1 MDLAI
6 WLLPL
11 VAILAILV
19 GYLGHKITTVRTIGD
34 AETRASRIVEDAR
47 RAAADASREVE
58 SKAREAEA
66 KIKAAELEAKEVA
79 LRARAELEQDT
90 RARQKEIQEIER
102 RVVHQE
108 EQLSRRIDQL
118 DRREADF
125 DKRDR
130 QSAERERKMAETE
143 GRLANALEEHRRK
156 LESVAGLTAEEAK
169 RQLMAQIEVDARREA
184 QLLCMRLEEEA
195 RETAQLKAKEVLAT
209 TIQRLAPDYTVETAV
224 SIVDL
229 PSDDMKGRI
238 IGREG
243 RNIRALELHTGVD
256 LIVDDTP
263 EAVLI
268 SAYDPYRRE
277 IARLA
282 LQKLIAD
289 GRIHP
294 ARIEEVVEKVKKEME
309 QHLKEEGEKA
319 CFEVGVHGL
328 HPELVKLVGRMKFRT
343 SYGQNCLQHSKEVA
357 WLCGMMAA
365 EIKADVKLAKR
376 MGLLHDIGKALTHEQ
391 EGSHPELSL
400 QVLTKYNESPAVI
413 NAALCGHENVEPETI
428 EAVLVEAAD
437 GISAARPGARR
448 DVLESYIKRLA
459 KLEEIALSYK
469 GVEMCYAIQ
478 AGRELRIMTKSEQVS
493 DLDAYQLAK
502 DISKRIEAEM
512 QYPGHIK
519 VVVIRE
525 TRAVEVARVAMT
537 RPVTVLCVGDV
548 FGESGRR
555 CVQALLP
562 RLRKQHEVDVA
573 VVNVENAAAG
583 FGVTP
588 LIARTFLEQGVDV
601 MTSGNHI
608 WDRKEIIEYIVKE
621 NLLLRPANYP
631 SGTPGVGSAT
641 VKAGPHKVAVLNLMG
656 RVFLPN
662 LDCPFRKADEEVARL
677 REETPLV
684 VVDMHCEATS
694 ESQAMGWYLDGRVS
708 AVVGTH
714 RHVQTADERVLPRA
728 RPSSRTSA

>member
-1 MDLAI
+1 MDVKLVLV
-6 WLLPL
+6 LLPL
-11 VAILAILV
+11 VAVLAVFV
-19 GYLGHKITTVRTIGD
+19 GYMSHKLSVTRSLGD
-34 AETRASRIVEDAR
+34 AETRAKRIVGDAQR
-47 RAAADASREVE
+47 VVEQARVDAE
-58 SKAREAEA
+58 SKLREAESRVR
-66 KIKAAELEAKEVA
+66 AADLEAKEMA
-79 LRARAELEQDT
+79 LKMRGELEQET
-90 RARQKEIQEIER
+90 RTRQKEIQDVER
-102 RVVHQE
+102 RVLQQE
-108 EQLSRRIDQL
+108 EQLARRLDQL
-118 DRREADF
+118 DRRESDLQT
-125 DKRDR
+125 RDR
-130 QSAERERKMAETE
+130 ALGERDKVVSASEA
-143 GRLANALEEHRRK
+143 RLSSALEEQRRK
-156 LESVAGLTAEEAK
+156 LEGIAGLTAEEAK
-169 RQLMAQIEVDARREA
+169 RQLMAQVEVESRREA
-184 QLLCMRLEEEA
+184 QLLGMKLEEEA
-195 RETAQLKAKEVLAT
+195 RETAQAKAKEVLAT

-294 ARIEEVVEKVKKEME
+294 ARIEEVVEKVKKDME
-309 QHLKEEGEKA
+309 EHLKEEGDKA

-328 HPELVKLVGRMKFRT
+328 HPELVKLVGRMKYRT

-357 WLCGMMAA
+357 WLAGMMAA

-400 QVLTKYNESPAVI
+400 QVLTKYGESPQII

-428 EAVLVEAAD
+428 EAVLTEAAD

-459 KLEEIALSYK
+459 KLEEIAMSYK

-478 AGRELRIMTKSEQVS
+478 AGRELRIMTKAEQIS
-493 DLDAYQLAK
+493 DLDAHQLAK

-519 VVVIRE
+519 VIVIRE
-525 TRAVEVARVAMT
+525 TRAVEVA
-537 RPVTVLCVGDV
+537 
-548 FGESGRR
+548 
-555 CVQALLP
+555 
-562 RLRKQHEVDVA
+562 K
-573 VVNVENAAAG
+573 
-583 FGVTP
+583 
-588 LIARTFLEQGVDV
+588 
-601 MTSGNHI
+601 
-608 WDRKEIIEYIVKE
+608 
-621 NLLLRPANYP
+621 
-631 SGTPGVGSAT
+631 
-641 VKAGPHKVAVLNLMG
+641 
-656 RVFLPN
+656 
-662 LDCPFRKADEEVARL
+662 
-677 REETPLV
+677 
-684 VVDMHCEATS
+684 
-694 ESQAMGWYLDGRVS
+694 
-708 AVVGTH
+708 
-714 RHVQTADERVLPRA
+714 
-728 RPSSRTSA
+728 

>member
-1 MDLAI
+1 MMDATWIVLPVVAALALAVGF
-6 WLLPL
+6 LL
-11 VAILAILV
+11 
-19 GYLGHKITTVRTIGD
+19 HKASSDRRIGG
-34 AETRASRIVEDAR
+34 AEREARRIVETA
-47 RAAADASREVE
+47 E
-58 SKAREAEA
+58 READTRR
-66 KIKAAELEAKEVA
+66 KAAELEIRESTLKTRTAFEEETRRREREMQSIEQRILGKEEELARKLDQLGRRLDESTAKEKGLA
-79 LRARAELEQDT
+79 ARERTVGES
-90 RARQKEIQEIER
+90 ER
-102 RVVHQE
+102 RLASAME
-108 EQLSRRIDQL
+108 EQ
-118 DRREADF
+118 
-125 DKRDR
+125 
-130 QSAERERKMAETE
+130 
-143 GRLANALEEHRRK
+143 RRK
-156 LESVAGLTAEEAK
+156 LETIAGLTAEEAK
-169 RQLMAQIEVDARREA
+169 RQLLAQMEDEARREA
-184 QLLCMRLEEEA
+184 QLTAMRLEEES
-195 RETAQLKAKEVLAT
+195 RETAREKAKEVLAT

-224 SIVDL
+224 SVVDL
-229 PSDDMKGRI
+229 PSDDLKGRI

-282 LQKLIAD
+282 LQRLIAD

-294 ARIEEVVEKVKKEME
+294 ARIEEVVGKVKQEMDV
-309 QHLKEEGEKA
+309 HLKEEGEKA

-357 WLCGMMAA
+357 WLAGMMAA
-365 EIKADVKLAKR
+365 EIRADAKLAKR

-400 QVLTKYNESPAVI
+400 QVLTKYNESPQVI
-413 NAALCGHENVEPETI
+413 NAALCGHEDVKAETI

-478 AGRELRIMTKSEQVS
+478 AGRELRVITKAEIVS

-525 TRAVEVARVAMT
+525 TRAVEVA
-537 RPVTVLCVGDV
+537 
-548 FGESGRR
+548 
-555 CVQALLP
+555 
-562 RLRKQHEVDVA
+562 K
-573 VVNVENAAAG
+573 
-583 FGVTP
+583 
-588 LIARTFLEQGVDV
+588 
-601 MTSGNHI
+601 
-608 WDRKEIIEYIVKE
+608 
-621 NLLLRPANYP
+621 
-631 SGTPGVGSAT
+631 
-641 VKAGPHKVAVLNLMG
+641 
-656 RVFLPN
+656 
-662 LDCPFRKADEEVARL
+662 
-677 REETPLV
+677 
-684 VVDMHCEATS
+684 
-694 ESQAMGWYLDGRVS
+694 
-708 AVVGTH
+708 
-714 RHVQTADERVLPRA
+714 
-728 RPSSRTSA
+728 

>member
-1 MDLAI
+1 MTGI
-6 WLLPL
+6 LLYDSIVAVIAL
-11 VAILAILV
+11 VV
-19 GYLGHKITTVRTIGD
+19 GFFLHKFVTDRRVGE
-34 AETRASRIVEDAR
+34 ANQSAHRIVETAERD
-47 RAAADASREVE
+47 
-58 SKAREAEA
+58 AEA
-66 KIKAAELEAKEVA
+66 RLKAAELEVKETE
-79 LRARAELEQDT
+79 LKARAELDQVT
-90 RARQKEIQEIER
+90 RRREHEAEAVER
-102 RVVHQE
+102 RVLAKE
-108 EQLSRRIDQL
+108 EQVARKLEES
-118 DRREADF
+118 DRRLNELTA
-125 DKRDR
+125 RDR
-130 QSAERERKMAETE
+130 NLSGREKTLGEKE
-143 GRLANALEEHRRK
+143 LRLEAAVEEQRRK
-156 LESVAGLTAEEAK
+156 LEVIAGLTAEEAK
-169 RQLMAQIEVDARREA
+169 RQLVSQMEGEARREA
-184 QLLCMRLEEEA
+184 ALIGMRLEEEA
-195 RETAQLKAKEVLAT
+195 RETAHQKAKEVLAT

-243 RNIRALELHTGVD
+243 RNIRALEFHTGVD

-263 EAVLI
+263 EAVI
-268 SAYDPYRRE
+268 VSAYDPYRRE

-282 LQKLIAD
+282 LQRLIAD

-294 ARIEEVVEKVKKEME
+294 ARIEEVVIKVKAEME

-357 WLCGMMAA
+357 WLAGMMAS
-365 EIKADVKLAKR
+365 EVKADAKLAKR

-448 DVLESYIKRLA
+448 DVLESYIRRLA

-478 AGRELRIMTKSEQVS
+478 AGRELRVMTKADIVS
-493 DLDAYQLAK
+493 DLDAHQLAK

-525 TRAVEVARVAMT
+525 TRAVEVAR
-537 RPVTVLCVGDV
+537 
-548 FGESGRR
+548 
-555 CVQALLP
+555 
-562 RLRKQHEVDVA
+562 
-573 VVNVENAAAG
+573 
-583 FGVTP
+583 
-588 LIARTFLEQGVDV
+588 
-601 MTSGNHI
+601 
-608 WDRKEIIEYIVKE
+608 
-621 NLLLRPANYP
+621 
-631 SGTPGVGSAT
+631 
-641 VKAGPHKVAVLNLMG
+641 
-656 RVFLPN
+656 
-662 LDCPFRKADEEVARL
+662 
-677 REETPLV
+677 
-684 VVDMHCEATS
+684 
-694 ESQAMGWYLDGRVS
+694 
-708 AVVGTH
+708 
-714 RHVQTADERVLPRA
+714 
-728 RPSSRTSA
+728 